1 LSPIVVV
8 TLTLRDMERIV
19 GVYVQALLLAL
30 SSKLVVPISWLDLL
44 NLHLLFMV
52 VLVLSRY
59 ILRLP

>member
-1 LSPIVVV
+1 VV